1 MCYTQQHFIVWN
13 FDFTIHVQD
22 NGNKKKLSLMFSRHI
37 NIYITVKLLNNSKR
51 KRGVVSK
58 FRTDDILTQSSIFSQ
73 RNIEPV
79 LGI

>member
-1 MCYTQQHFIVWN
+1 
-13 FDFTIHVQD
+13 
-22 NGNKKKLSLMFSRHI
+22 MFSRHI

-73 RNIEPV
+73 KNIEPV